1 MRLRFWREKKRWVVG
16 PEIPKAYV
24 ELLTF
29 TDPWAPYKRKAWF
42 LFLVGM
48 SVIVA
53 LDVPG
58 LFFTNPYTHVTE
70 GPAAYLGVLGAVVI
84 GLNGLGFM
92 WWYQHK
98 KDSDV
103 MQFEF
108 AAFNLRVRKSLRVGF
123 HALLGTIERIPDG
136 LANDLKAI
144 LDNKADELRQANKVR
159 PLETVDIPA
168 GTINVT
174 GGGSPAPLAKI
185 DQPNPAQVKLNLF
198 YLPTPGCPIPG
209 IGLLSPAATP
219 EDLKCPLPG
228 EWIWEGW
235 NRHAKGEVFDLA
247 VIGEWQYRLQG
258 QSTISVIPICA
269 AAGTYY
275 DFTFALS
282 RAFTPPIL
290 NTAVIE
296 LAKQNIQAHHLGLEA
311 VGQVQVYRDALA
323 VREAM
328 ETPIRDQVTNI
339 VGGILELL
347 EAEGKLDPVAV
358 KPRTHYAAYIGA
370 TIVLTVL
377 GLGVYLAT
385 HGWKLF

>member
-1 MRLRFWREKKRWVVG
+1 MRIRFWRQKQRWAVG
-16 PEIPKAYV
+16 SEIPKPYID
-24 ELLTF
+24 LLGF

-53 LDVPG
+53 LDIPG

-84 GLNGLGFM
+84 GLNGLGFL
-92 WWYQHK
+92 WWYQAK

-108 AAFNLRVRKSLRVGF
+108 AAFNLRVRKHLRIGF
-123 HALLGTIERIPDG
+123 HALLGTIEKIPDK
-136 LANDLKAI
+136 LADDLKAI
-144 LDNKADELRQANKVR
+144 LDNKIEELKQASKVH
-159 PLETVDIPA
+159 PIPTDQVPGSA
-168 GTINVT
+168 INVT
-174 GGGSPAPLAKI
+174 DGQSPAPLAKT
-185 DQPNPAQVKLNLF
+185 DQQPGAKLNLF

-209 IGLLSPAATP
+209 IGLLSPAPTP
-219 EDLKCPLPG
+219 EDLHCALPG

-247 VIGEWQYRLQG
+247 VIGEWQYRLAG
-258 QSTISVIPICA
+258 QTQINVVPICA

-275 DFTFALS
+275 DFTFALD
-282 RAFTPPIL
+282 RAMHPPIL
-290 NTAVIE
+290 NNQVVQ
-296 LAKQNIQAHHLGLEA
+296 LARNNVSARVVGLEA
-311 VGQVQVYRDALA
+311 IGQVQVLREAIG

-328 ETPIRDQVTNI
+328 EVPIRDQVTTI

-347 EAEGKLDPVAV
+347 EAEGKLDPSTV
-358 KPRTHYAAYIGA
+358 KPKTRWGAYIGV
-370 TIVLTVL
+370 TVILTTFAVV
-377 GLGVYLAT
+377 GYLAT